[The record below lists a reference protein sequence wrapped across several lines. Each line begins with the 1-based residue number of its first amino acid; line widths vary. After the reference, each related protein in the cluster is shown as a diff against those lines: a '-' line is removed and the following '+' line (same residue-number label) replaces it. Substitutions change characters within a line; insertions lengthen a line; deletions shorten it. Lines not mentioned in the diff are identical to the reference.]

1 LNIFN
6 RLSQRTAAGG
16 CAILL
21 CISLAAGADEI
32 QDIRKLLKQGK
43 QVELEQAL
51 TRVND
56 YLVNKP
62 KDAQALFLKGLILT
76 DQKKNDEA
84 IKVFSG
90 LTEDYPEL
98 PQPYNNLAV
107 LYANQGQYD
116 KARVLLEIA
125 IRTDPNY
132 AAAHE
137 NLGDIH
143 AKMARQAYER
153 ALQLDHGNTGTQTKL
168 AKINDLFSSGTRKAV
183 KHVKASG
190 RTKAIASAP
199 ETKAVAPVTE
209 TPLASPASASSVASE
224 TAGAHKPVATDNSN
238 DVLKKVH
245 E

>member
-1 LNIFN
+1 MNIFN
-6 RLSQRTAAGG
+6 RLSQRTAACG

-21 CISLAAGADEI
+21 CIGLTASADEI
-32 QDIRKLLKQGK
+32 QDVRELLKQAK
-43 QVELEQAL
+43 LEQAL

-62 KDAQALFLKGLILT
+62 KDVQALFLKGLILT
-76 DQKKNDEA
+76 DQKKTDDA

-90 LTEDYPEL
+90 LTEDNPEL

-116 KARVLLEIA
+116 KARILLEIA

-143 AKMARQAYER
+143 A
-153 ALQLDHGNTGTQTKL
+153 
-168 AKINDLFSSGTRKAV
+168 
-183 KHVKASG
+183 
-190 RTKAIASAP
+190 
-199 ETKAVAPVTE
+199 
-209 TPLASPASASSVASE
+209 
-224 TAGAHKPVATDNSN
+224 
-238 DVLKKVH
+238 
-245 E
+245 